1 MDSRKYG
8 AEFNLDAA
16 KRSLEIEI
24 SRAKD
29 EFYTEGWSALAF
41 LNRIEGLV
49 SVIPDSAQFR
59 FSNGAAL
66 NESDFIKT
74 IPLTC

>member
-1 MDSRKYG
+1 METSNYG
-8 AEFNLDAA
+8 LSFNLDSA
-16 KRSLEIEI
+16 KRTLEIEI

-49 SVIPDSAQFR
+49 SIIPNSTQFQ
-59 FSNGAAL
+59 SV
-66 NESDFIKT
+66 DFGSPAI
-74 IPLTC
+74 INITC